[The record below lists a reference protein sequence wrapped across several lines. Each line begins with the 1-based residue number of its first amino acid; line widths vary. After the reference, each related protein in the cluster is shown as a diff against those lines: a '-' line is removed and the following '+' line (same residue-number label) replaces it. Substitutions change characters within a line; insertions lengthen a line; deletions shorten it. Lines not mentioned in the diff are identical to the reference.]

1 MLSIELTDPL
11 NVQVIYTNITTAVLV
26 IQLIKEKSIYFQ
38 TEGEMN

>member
-11 NVQVIYTNITTAVLV
+11 YVQVIYTNITTAVLV

>member
-11 NVQVIYTNITTAVLV
+11 YVQVIYTTITTAVLV

-38 TEGEMN
+38 TEGV